1 MKKHFARMMLMMSA
15 VSLQVSL
22 AADKTDYSG
31 KWQLVE
37 LKTNEGEILDIEKS
51 IGSKEIFQIFK
62 DQEQF
67 ESISGKHVARGKW
80 KLSGDK
86 KTLSITIDGLTD
98 TFRVVRSSR
107 TTRVLAHESLGTL
120 TYERR

>member
-1 MKKHFARMMLMMSA
+1 MILMISA

-22 AADKTDYSG
+22 AADNTDYTG

-37 LKTNEGEILDIEKS
+37 LKTNEGEILDIERS
-51 IGSKEIFQIFK
+51 VGSKEIFQIFK

-80 KLSGDK
+80 KLSSDK
-86 KTLSITIDGLTD
+86 KTLSLTIDGLTD